1 MRTRPKG
8 YGITMIKCMQMMCVC
23 VQRESADFN
32 FKQILHGAVTD
43 QRKACFELFTL
54 GFTSQVL
61 SAMGVFVKGIM
72 QLFKQ
77 RDEMLNAK

>member
-1 MRTRPKG
+1 
-8 YGITMIKCMQMMCVC
+8 VC
-23 VQRESADFN
+23 AESADFN

-43 QRKACFELFTL
+43 QRKPCFELFTL
-54 GFTSQVL
+54 GFTSEVL

-77 RDEMLNAK
+77 GHAMLNAQ